1 MTVRIDPEQNETRA
15 LFSFVDLDGRRVL
28 EIGCGEG
35 RLTWRYADRAAQV
48 TAIEPFA
55 PALARARE
63 SLPPALVS
71 HVTLCPIAFDEF
83 AAATASSTFDVA
95 IFSWS
100 LCCMEPDDM
109 VPALEEARRLV
120 GPDGTVID
128 IHPIPGTAT
137 IEVYRG
143 GDVVF
148 AEPASASDDEGELQ
162 ADAALAQVVANG
174 IVVAGRRAEF
184 DLRIYASSI
193 RELRDS
199 LAEADAH
206 EPADGERSDAY
217 QSELYKR
224 VQQIIGAEGGETE
237 VAYHE
242 RAQITL
248 LTPIRPEW
256 SRSLE
261 PATR

>member
-28 EIGCGEG
+28 EIGCGDG

-63 SLPPALVS
+63 NLPPGLVS

-83 AAATASSTFDVA
+83 AAATASSTFDAA

-109 VPALEEARRLV
+109 VPALKEARRLV
-120 GPDGTVID
+120 GPGGTVID

-137 IEVYRG
+137 VEVYRG
-143 GDVVF
+143 GDMVL
-148 AEPASASDDEGELQ
+148 AEPASASDDEGEVQ
-162 ADAALAQVVANG
+162 ADAALAQVVAHG

-193 RELRDS
+193 RELRDF

-206 EPADGERSDAY
+206 ESPADVERSDAY
-217 QSELYKR
+217 QSELYER
-224 VQQIIGAEGGETE
+224 VQQIIGAEDGETE
-237 VAYHE
+237 VVYHE
-242 RAQITL
+242 RAQIIR
-248 LTPIRPEW
+248 LTPIGPEW
-256 SRSLE
+256 S
-261 PATR
+261 